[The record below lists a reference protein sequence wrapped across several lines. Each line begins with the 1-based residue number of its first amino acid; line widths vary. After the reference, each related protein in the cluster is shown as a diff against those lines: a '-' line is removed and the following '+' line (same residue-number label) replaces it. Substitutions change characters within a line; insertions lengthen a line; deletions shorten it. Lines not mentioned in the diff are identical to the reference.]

1 MWQLLPSTA
10 LLLLV
15 SAGAQAADLPKA
27 VVVLEPPWNRVL
39 TLDTVTLK
47 CQGAQSPGDNST
59 QWLHN
64 GTLISRQT
72 SYFIK
77 AASVENSGEYRC
89 RTDLSELSDPVQLEV
104 HVGWLLLQAPRWV
117 FQEGEPLQLT
127 CHSWQNRPIRNVQFF
142 QNGRS
147 RKFSYT
153 DSEFHIPAAASKH
166 SGSYFC
172 RGLIGKKNES
182 SEAVDIIIQ
191 GPAVPSTSTFLL
203 HWPQIPFS
211 LVMALLFAV
220 DTGLYFAVQRDLHS
234 SMGAWKNSK
243 VSWSQGP

>member
-104 HVGWLLLQAPRWV
+104 HVG
-117 FQEGEPLQLT
+117 
-127 CHSWQNRPIRNVQFF
+127 
-142 QNGRS
+142 
-147 RKFSYT
+147 
-153 DSEFHIPAAASKH
+153 
-166 SGSYFC
+166 
-172 RGLIGKKNES
+172 
-182 SEAVDIIIQ
+182 
-191 GPAVPSTSTFLL
+191 PAVPSTSTFLL

-220 DTGLYFAVQRDLHS
+220 DTGLYFAVQRDLH
-234 SMGAWKNSK
+234 
-243 VSWSQGP
+243 